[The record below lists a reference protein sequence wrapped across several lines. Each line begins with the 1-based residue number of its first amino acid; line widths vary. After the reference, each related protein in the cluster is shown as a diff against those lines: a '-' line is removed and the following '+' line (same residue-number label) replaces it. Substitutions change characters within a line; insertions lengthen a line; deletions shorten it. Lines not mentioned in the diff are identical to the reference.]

1 MKKSYVIFLHRDL
14 KKLQKSFY
22 TPHSNVRMGSRMVCE
37 FLPIEHKKMLIAIA
51 TIDDLMRAGYSR
63 AGAYKAKERFII
75 SDEKCEK
82 LVEILGD
89 RARDILIDALKQFA
103 IEIGCYVSCQNSFYQ
118 K

>member
-1 MKKSYVIFLHRDL
+1 
-14 KKLQKSFY
+14 
-22 TPHSNVRMGSRMVCE
+22 MVCE
-37 FLPIEHKKMLIAIA
+37 FLPKDYKKMLIEIA
-51 TIDDLMRAGYSR
+51 TIKDLIDAGYSR